1 MRQMLGASYDPRQ
14 FEGPALRKNV
24 MDQLILQRAVANEVA
39 REHLTVSNAR
49 LFEAIN
55 IIPAIAQ
62 LPRKQYGS
70 IDDKAYLQLLASQGM
85 TPEQFDA
92 RMRFD
97 LATQQLGT
105 SIAGTAFVP
114 KSLLERLIAVRDQQ
128 RDAQTLLFKPADYT
142 AKVQPDAAAL
152 KAYYESHQSAFSV
165 PEQAKVAYV
174 VLSGDALAAAQAV
187 TPEEL
192 KSYYDSNI
200 ARFRTDEQRR
210 ASHIL
215 IAAPKDAPAAE
226 RQAAKDKAG
235 KLLEDLRKHPD
246 TFGDVARKQSQDP
259 GSAEKGGDL
268 GFMGHGALV
277 KPFEDAMYALKEGQ
291 ISDVVET
298 DYGYHIIR
306 LTGIKPAETKPLE
319 AVRPELEAELRKQ
332 FATKKYAE
340 DADAF
345 GNMVYEQ
352 SDSLKPAAD
361 KFKLTI
367 QTADNVTR
375 QPNPALGQNNPLNN
389 EKVLKA
395 LFSDDALKN
404 KRNTEA
410 VQIGPTTLVAARVVE
425 YRPAT
430 VRKFEEVEAKVRE
443 GYIAQQA
450 AELARKDGE
459 ARLEA
464 LKKSDSAQ
472 GFGTAT
478 MVSRAKAE
486 GMEPRAVEAIMR
498 ADASKLPAVVG
509 VELGANGYAVYRITK
524 ITQPTQ
530 ANDGQRQAEAQQL
543 AQLAGQ
549 TELGAYY
556 ESLKARSKVKIL
568 KPDGFLRPEMNAS
581 VAFIAES
588 KAASVQ
594 GISIVVPAGAV
605 RTGAVFVVSNGRAV
619 RRAVKTG
626 ATMAQGVHI
635 DDGLIGGEDL
645 VVNPPADLKDGD
657 RVKAK

>member
-1 MRQMLGASYDPRQ
+1 MLDFVRNNRRLMLLLLLLLVFPSFVFFGVESYSRFMDSSHDVAKVDGRAITVQELDNVVREQSERMRQMLGASYDPRQ
-14 FEGPALRKNV
+14 FEGPALRKSV
-24 MDQLILQRAVANEVA
+24 MDQLILQRVVANEVA

-55 IIPAIAQ
+55 SIPAIAQ
-62 LPRKQYGS
+62 LPRKQDGS
-70 IDDKAYLQLLASQGM
+70 IDDKAYLQLLAAQGM

-114 KSLLERLIAVRDQQ
+114 KSLLDRLIAVRDQQ
-128 RDAQTLLFKPADYT
+128 RDVQALLFKPADYT

-165 PEQAKVAYV
+165 PEQAKVEYV

-187 TPEEL
+187 TPEQL

-215 IAAPKDAPAAE
+215 IAAPKDAPAAD
-226 RQAAKDKAG
+226 RQAAKEKAG

-246 TFGDVARKQSQDP
+246 TFADVARKQSQDP

-277 KPFEDAMYALKEGQ
+277 KPFEDAMYALKDGQ

-298 DYGYHIIR
+298 DYGYHIIK
-306 LTGIKPAETKPLE
+306 LTGIKPAETRPLD

-332 FATKKYAE
+332 FAAKKYAE

-367 QTADNVTR
+367 QTADGVTR
-375 QPNPALGQNNPLNN
+375 QPNPALGQNSPLNN
-389 EKVLKA
+389 EKLLKA
-395 LFSDDALKN
+395 LFSDDAIKN

-410 VQIGPTTLVAARVVE
+410 VQVGPTTLVAARIAD

-472 GFGTAT
+472 GFGSVT

-486 GMEPRAVEAIMR
+486 GVEPKAVEAIMR
-498 ADASKLPAVVG
+498 ADATKLPAMVG
-509 VELGANGYAVYRITK
+509 VDLGANGYAVYRITK
-524 ITQPTQ
+524 ITQPQQ
-530 ANDGQRQAEAQQL
+530 ANSGQRQAEAQQL

-568 KPDGFLRPEMNAS
+568 KP
-581 VAFIAES
+581 VA
-588 KAASVQ
+588 AADTA
-594 GISIVVPAGAV
+594 AGSEA
-605 RTGAVFVVSNGRAV
+605 A
-619 RRAVKTG
+619 
-626 ATMAQGVHI
+626 AQ
-635 DDGLIGGEDL
+635 
-645 VVNPPADLKDGD
+645 
-657 RVKAK
+657 